1 MSRVLDAQEYTTRM
15 KNRQIA
21 KTYYTTPQP
30 AYNYVRTSF
39 IANQATQVV
48 QVLDGPN
55 GWYAYSERCG
65 FKPTVWIPVIGG
77 HPPNL
82 GTATE
87 TSEGVWNLIG
97 PDGQEASGKGWT
109 YIYKYY
115 PVETVVTYTYNWT
128 TYDDSGFDRPF
139 EYLTSTFQ

>member
-1 MSRVLDAQEYTTRM
+1 M